1 MKNREKETPEPG
13 NSRTKKTD
21 HREAEFEHI
30 CSLFRSA
37 GDLKQKYP
45 EFTKNQII
53 DRIRAISED
62 SFNMAVSN
70 ETLCFIVELALS
82 SKLKGV
88 TL

>member
-1 MKNREKETPEPG
+1 MKAREKEIPEPG

-30 CSLFRSA
+30 YSLFWLA
-37 GDLKQKYP
+37 IELKQKYP

-53 DRIRAISED
+53 HRIRAISED
-62 SFNMAVSN
+62 SFILPFSN
-70 ETLCFIVELALS
+70 EGFCFIVELALS
-82 SKLKGV
+82 AKSKGV